1 MYRAVTLK
9 VLRCGID
16 PLDAERVGRLV
27 ESTHVEFHEHD
38 GRLRVDLDG
47 VDVTEEIRTPDV
59 TRAVS
64 SVSALR
70 KVREAM
76 VRQQRLADKGGGIVL
91 DGRDIGTVVFPD
103 ADLKFF
109 MVADIEERARRR
121 VAELRGQGIEA
132 RLEDLM
138 QEIRKRD
145 SVDSTRSESPLRRA
159 PDAIAI
165 DTSRLTIDQQVDFV
179 IQRVQEVEERNTRR

>member
-1 MYRAVTLK
+1 M
-9 VLRCGID
+9 
-16 PLDAERVGRLV
+16 LV
-27 ESTHVEFHEHD
+27 ESTHVELQEHL
-38 GRLRVDLDG
+38 GRLQVILDG

-64 SVSALR
+64 SVSSLH

-76 VRQQRLADKGGGIVL
+76 VRQQRLVDREGGVVL
-91 DGRDIGTVVFPD
+91 EGRDIGTVVFPD

-121 VAELRGQGIEA
+121 ADELRAQGIEA
-132 RLEDLM
+132 RPEDLV
-138 QEIRKRD
+138 QDIRRRD

-159 PDAIAI
+159 PDAIEI

-179 IQRVQEVEERNTRR
+179 IRRVQEVEERNTRR